1 MRTVKKAQ
9 RFNRGAFNV
18 LKEKF
23 EKLYDEALEQG
34 KIVDWKQPRQ
44 AELNRQQRRQ
54 KREQLFARL
63 GFVTHK
69 EVEDLNKRLIMLARE
84 LEPQVKA
91 ENQAILERRKQE
103 RRNLKAAI
111 EYDLR
116 VFSRRERDRRAA

>member
-34 KIVDWKQPRQ
+34 KIVDLEQRRQ

-84 LEPQVKA
+84 LEHQVKA